1 MTNRAQNAPKAAGI
15 GNPTTQAPKVA
26 QNANMGP
33 LRARCGDCQHYQPD
47 SVNPPQGIGR
57 CALTLTGLPPV
68 RGYPCY
74 PFTPRTCTSF
84 QPLEDNP

>member
-1 MTNRAQNAPKAAGI
+1 MSAHKAAGV
-15 GNPTTQAPKVA
+15 GNPTTPPAKVA
-26 QNANMGP
+26 QNANM
-33 LRARCGDCQHYQPD
+33 ARCGACSRYTPD
-47 SVNPPQGIGR
+47 TVNPPQGIGR